1 MASGAGFL
9 GNQQKH
15 LSVLTNGGT
24 GGAGEDAAMV
34 PTNQAPP
41 VDAAAAPAV
50 REQDRFMPIA
60 NVIRIMRR
68 VLPAHAKI
76 ADDAKEMI
84 QECVSEYISF
94 ITSEA
99 NERCQREQRKTVT
112 AEDVLWAMNK
122 LGFDDYIEPLT
133 LFLHRYRELEG
144 DHRGSIRGDAIQIMK
159 HRAATAPAAV
169 PDMNAATAGSQFFAN
184 SQLPQASF
192 IMPPPITATSQHLNL
207 MSESMASYFLN
218 MYGNGEGTS
227 AGGSYSGQVPG
238 MPNFDQHPFPP
249 YK

>member
-9 GNQQKH
+9 GNQDI
-15 LSVLTNGGT
+15 SVSNCSLEV
-24 GGAGEDAAMV
+24 AGVAGDGNA
-34 PTNQAPP
+34 TAPP
-41 VDAAAAPAV
+41 PDNVQPAVV

-122 LGFDDYIEPLT
+122 LGFDDNIAPLT

-144 DHRGSIRGDAIQIMK
+144 DHRGSIRGEPLQLIK
-159 HRAATAPAAV
+159 HRSAPAAV
-169 PDMNAATAGSQFFAN
+169 PD
-184 SQLPQASF
+184 
-192 IMPPPITATSQHLNL
+192 I
-207 MSESMASYFLN
+207 
-218 MYGNGEGTS
+218 S
-227 AGGSYSGQVPG
+227 AGGGASQYFGPAPLPPASLVMPPVNAVPQHHQGYFNDYIIG
-238 MPNFDQHPFPP
+238 MYGSNAEGANGGTGSSSSFHVTGIPNFDHSYPP